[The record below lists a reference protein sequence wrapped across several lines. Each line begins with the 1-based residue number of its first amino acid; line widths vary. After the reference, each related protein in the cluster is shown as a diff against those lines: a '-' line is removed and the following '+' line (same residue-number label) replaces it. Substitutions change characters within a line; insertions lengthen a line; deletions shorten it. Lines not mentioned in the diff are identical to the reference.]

1 MNHELSLNLSSPI
14 PPTMPTFDIVGK
26 IDGQT
31 LDNAVNTAKKEIL
44 NRYDFHDSKS
54 AIDLDKKTNTITVVT
69 ETDMRLKAIQDA
81 IIGRMVKQ
89 NLDPK
94 ALDFGKEQYASGNM
108 IRKEIKIREGIDK
121 EAAKKIVKKIKDSGL
136 KVQASV
142 MDDQVRVQGK
152 KIDDLQAVIAL
163 CRKDDFGQPL
173 QYINMRD

>member
-1 MNHELSLNLSSPI
+1 
-14 PPTMPTFDIVGK
+14 MPTFDIVSK

-44 NRYDFHDSKS
+44 NRYDFQGSNS
-54 AIDLDKKTNTITVVT
+54 TIDLDKKTNVLTVVT
-69 ETDMRLKAIQDA
+69 ENEMRLKAIQDS

-108 IRKEIKIREGIDK
+108 IRKEIKIKEGIDK

-136 KVQASV
+136 KVQASI

-152 KIDDLQAVIAL
+152 KIDDLQAVIRL
-163 CRKDDFGQPL
+163 CRTDDFGQPL